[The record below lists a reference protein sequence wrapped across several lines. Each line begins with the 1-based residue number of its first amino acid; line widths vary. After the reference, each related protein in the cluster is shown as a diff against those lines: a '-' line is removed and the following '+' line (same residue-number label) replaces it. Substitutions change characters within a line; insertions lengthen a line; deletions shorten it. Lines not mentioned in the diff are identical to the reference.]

1 MSQAQIQRHQEETIQ
16 IQQQAE
22 EQLHAQPQ
30 ETTLQAAPV
39 QQEVQRS
46 QEVEANV
53 QLNEQARQTMPPVTA
68 RQTAPGAPVQEE
80 APARLTWKER
90 QREKRHAKEARR
102 ICLVESAASYDMAH
116 SLQDLKERR
125 INAERDFTAQ
135 RVHSSADPRILAAF
149 V

>member
-1 MSQAQIQRHQEETIQ
+1 MSQAQIQRHQEETVQ
-16 IQQQAE
+16 LQQQTE
-22 EQLHAQPQ
+22 EQLHAQPV
-30 ETTLQAAPV
+30 EAPLQAAPV
-39 QQEVQRS
+39 QQEVRRNA
-46 QEVEANV
+46 EAQANA
-53 QLNEQARQTMPPVTA
+53 QLNEQARQTLPPVTA
-68 RQTAPGAPVQEE
+68 QQTAPGAPVQEE